1 MTCAHVQIFFFFVI
15 TLLQCVTREIDWQAV
30 RIRANHWGKKYAGQK
45 KNLKRNHTEQHCRLQ
60 KKDLATSIPIHR
72 VKDETEIRVGWFPDL
87 PKDAKRSS
95 LLSLCKYCKIKLQS
109 PEIQHD
115 KLQPS
120 AGHMMNLY
128 GPTLHLNWLQLQGR
142 Q

>member
-1 MTCAHVQIFFFFVI
+1 MTGRQFAYAPTIGGKNTQ
-15 TLLQCVTREIDWQAV
+15 V
-30 RIRANHWGKKYAGQK
+30 RK